1 MKKETVIKLLLLC
14 GACDSTIRYC
24 IYLGVTIDEIED
36 FRYQILAENEGRLEL

>member
-14 GACDSTIRYC
+14 GVCPSTICYC
-24 IYLGVTIDEIED
+24 IDLGVTIDEIED